1 MSQTSSLTLPTLGIA
16 LLACLLGVLGLRAY
30 ARGRAEHQEL
40 VDRLARA
47 ELPPAPGHRRRFRR
61 LDRWL
66 RTTRA
71 GRRIERKLAATG
83 LTVTPGEFTV
93 GALVCA
99 AGLWVLA
106 ASLLASFFGPVAAL
120 AGLWGAHTF
129 LNWQRAKRT
138 ERFINQLPE
147 LSRIL
152 ANATQAGLALRT
164 ALSMAAE
171 ELEDPAGEELARVA
185 RRLAVGESLED
196 ALAELTERLPSRELV
211 VLVTTL
217 VLSNRAGG
225 TVVSSLRNLTE
236 TLEERKETRREVRTQ
251 LSQVTV
257 TAYAVPVFGFGAM
270 LLMNAVMPGALDR
283 MTGAGVGQA
292 AVVVALVLYAVGFV
306 VIRRLSRIDV

>member
-1 MSQTSSLTLPTLGIA
+1 MDNVNLPLVTVGVT
-16 LLACLLGVLGLRAY
+16 LLACVLGVMGLYAY
-30 ARGRAEHQEL
+30 SGGKADRDAL
-40 VDRLARA
+40 VDRLSHVGQIPEQGR
-47 ELPPAPGHRRRFRR
+47 PRRFKGLDRR
-61 LDRWL
+61 L
-66 RTTRA
+66 RA
-71 GRRIERKLAATG
+71 TALGRKLELKLAATG
-83 LTVTPGEFTV
+83 MDITPGEFFV
-93 GALVCA
+93 YALVA
-99 AGLWVLA
+99 MAGLWMIASSMLA
-106 ASLLASFFGPVAAL
+106 AFFGPVAAL
-120 AGLWGAHTF
+120 IGLWGTNAF
-129 LNWQRAKRT
+129 LNWQRVKRT

-164 ALSMAAE
+164 SLSMAAE

-185 RRLAVGESLED
+185 RRLAVGEPLED
-196 ALAELTERLPSRELV
+196 ALSELTDRLPSRELV

-236 TLEERKETRREVRTQ
+236 TLEERKETRREVKTQ

-257 TAYAVPVFGFGAM
+257 TAYAVPIFGLGAM

-283 MTGAGVGQA
+283 MTGAFLGQV
-292 AVVVALVLYAVGFV
+292 AVVVAIALYAIGFM